1 MKKVPD
7 RACPAIRVNQL
18 ILIPPEPLQIRSA
31 TGRQIVDIP
40 IPIAHGPAAPI
51 QVRLLSAKGRPGM
64 PGQNEYAES
73 TVTDTL
79 ILHCHGG
86 GFVAQSS
93 QSHECVS
100 KTLKT

>member
-1 MKKVPD
+1 MKRVPD
-7 RACPAIRVNQL
+7 RACPAVRVNQV
-18 ILIPPEPLQIRSA
+18 IMIPPEPMQMNSVSS
-31 TGRQIVDIP
+31 RQPVEIP
-40 IPIAHGPAAPI
+40 IPKAHGDPRPI

-73 TVTDTL
+73 PVSDCL

-93 QSHECVS
+93 QSHECVNY
-100 KTLKT
+100 